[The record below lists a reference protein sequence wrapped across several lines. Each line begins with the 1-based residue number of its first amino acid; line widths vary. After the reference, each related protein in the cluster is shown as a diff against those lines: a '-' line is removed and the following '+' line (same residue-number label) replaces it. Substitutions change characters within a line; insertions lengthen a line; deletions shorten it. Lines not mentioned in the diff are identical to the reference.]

1 MCCIING
8 KSGKCSENCKF
19 CAQSAF
25 YHTGAEAYPLL
36 DTDKILEDAKEKRK
50 RGVQDIPL

>member
-8 KSGKCSENCKF
+8 KSGKCSESCKF
-19 CAQSAF
+19 CAQSAL